1 MQVIDETPADI
12 RRLVEGD
19 FGPFDET
26 REFNLVFLDW
36 LHYRARRIWQ
46 HPRKAVVSAEVLEKQ
61 KSYPA
66 IAAIRRE
73 LEVGGN
79 LSPWLSDRV
88 RRKPQN
94 PRADLMFNDWQI
106 AHFHLGSL
114 VF

>member
-1 MQVIDETPADI
+1 MKQGSLISFFWTGFITERA
-12 RRLVEGD
+12 E
-19 FGPFDET
+19 FGSIPGKLSFPP
-26 REFNLVFLDW
+26 RCSRSRNLILQF
-36 LHYRARRIWQ
+36 
-46 HPRKAVVSAEVLEKQ
+46 
-61 KSYPA
+61 
-66 IAAIRRE
+66 AAIRRE